1 MKIDSSYV
9 GMESARSYT
18 SWTKRSVSA
27 SLLEV
32 QAAKQ
37 GSEDTKGMFSDL
49 LGAGKEEGQV
59 DQIPQAQRFSSR
71 FGNYENKIAS
81 LEEKRQLQTI
91 REQCVLFL
99 IKWLYD
105 NLGSKRTRSEDNAN
119 DCKAIDLGAQMNQQQ
134 PVPMGELPKQKML
147 QVRMN
152 YEHVEQE
159 QTSFQTQGV
168 VRTADGREISFGMNL
183 SMSRRFEEY
192 YQSVNT
198 KELVQMTDP
207 LVINLDTSMTTL
219 SDQKFE
225 FDLDHDGIKDSISML
240 GEGSGF
246 LALDKNGD
254 GVINDGSELFGTKSG
269 DGFRDLAAYDE
280 DGNGWIDENDAIFDK
295 LLIWAK
301 TESGKD
307 ELYTLKEAGVGAI
320 CLQKADTEFSL
331 NSLRDNQ
338 KNGMI
343 RSTGMFL
350 YENGMTGTM
359 QQLDLAQ

>member
-1 MKIDSSYV
+1 MKIDSSQI

-18 SWTKRSVSA
+18 SWTKRSVTSN
-27 SLLEV
+27 LFEITPTE
-32 QAAKQ
+32 Q

-49 LGAGKEEGQV
+49 LDSKAKESDVTDVIGMTSFR
-59 DQIPQAQRFSSR
+59 DR
-71 FGNYENKIAS
+71 FGNYEKKISS

-91 REQCVLFL
+91 REQCVLYL
-99 IKWLYD
+99 IKWLYE
-105 NLGSKRTRSEDNAN
+105 NLGNRKSAKECEQPASYDWTNMAN
-119 DCKAIDLGAQMNQQQ
+119 QNGGMVSLGANPVKQQ
-134 PVPMGELPKQKML
+134 ML
-147 QVRMN
+147 QIQMN

-159 QTSFQTQGV
+159 QTNFQTQGV
-168 VRTADGREISFGMNL
+168 VRTQDGREITFQMEL

-192 YQSVNT
+192 ASTNSME
-198 KELVQMTDP
+198 KIVQMTDP
-207 LVINLDTSMTTL
+207 LVINLDTAMTGL

-240 GEGSGF
+240 AEGSGF
-246 LALDKNGD
+246 LALDRNQD
-254 GVINDGSELFGTKSG
+254 GVINDGTELFGTGTK
-269 DGFRDLAAYDE
+269 DGFEELADYDE
-280 DGNGWIDENDAIFDK
+280 DKNGWIDENDAIFDK

-301 TESGKD
+301 TENGKD

-320 CLQKADTEFSL
+320 CLAKASTEFSL

-343 RSTGMFL
+343 KSTGMFL

>member
-1 MKIDSSYV
+1 
-9 GMESARSYT
+9 
-18 SWTKRSVSA
+18 
-27 SLLEV
+27 
-32 QAAKQ
+32 
-37 GSEDTKGMFSDL
+37 
-49 LGAGKEEGQV
+49 
-59 DQIPQAQRFSSR
+59 
-71 FGNYENKIAS
+71 
-81 LEEKRQLQTI
+81 
-91 REQCVLFL
+91 
-99 IKWLYD
+99 
-105 NLGSKRTRSEDNAN
+105 
-119 DCKAIDLGAQMNQQQ
+119 MNQQQ

-254 GVINDGSELFGTKSG
+254 GVINDGSELFGTQSG